1 MKKFTKIFAFAMA
14 LMMVFA
20 LQVPVSAAEKGAV
33 QAVNQEQA
41 QATVQAD
48 TYTHRVYSL
57 YYNQSMKKCPV
68 TIQVT
73 SNSSNYYTYE
83 VQLLDHT
90 KKKVIAQDDCALYA
104 FFDLKKNQLYY
115 YRVRATAYDY
125 TQKKYVPV
133 SDWSYGYGIN
143 TAICKVK
150 LSGKKIKIKVPK
162 VKGVKKFTLYM
173 STKSDK
179 GYKKVKKVKP
189 GKTVVISK
197 FKNKAFK
204 NGKYYY
210 YNVVSKKN
218 ETRLKHNFHIY
229 TRYVRR

>member
-1 MKKFTKIFAFAMA
+1 MEKK
-14 LMMVFA
+14 
-20 LQVPVSAAEKGAV
+20 P
-33 QAVNQEQA
+33 
-41 QATVQAD
+41 
-48 TYTHRVYSL
+48 
-57 YYNQSMKKCPV
+57 
-68 TIQVT
+68 
-73 SNSSNYYTYE
+73 
-83 VQLLDHT
+83 
-90 KKKVIAQDDCALYA
+90 